1 MSIPVVIIHRGNPLY
16 LNVAIKQAKHYNND
30 VILIGDDSNKQICL
44 DCGVLHYDIGS
55 FPNQLSTRFSTV
67 YEHMST
73 NSREFEY
80 LCFDRWFILLELMK
94 REKLESVLHIDSDV
108 MLYDNIPMLFKNM
121 VSEYSSGYCIAQQEY
136 EEFKWDAS
144 AHTSFWKT
152 QALEQF
158 CHFILDQY
166 TGKVDELRKKWDWHH
181 RENIA
186 GGVCDMNLLYLYYI
200 QNSSSVVNLT
210 AVNAG
215 GVTFDN
221 NVNNSSNLFP
231 GEYQMGK
238 SLVFFTTKKLEMV
251 NHKPVGENLVLGK
264 KVRFGSLH
272 FQGEA
277 KSLMF
282 HYFQDKMPIR
292 QTISTLG
299 STGKVMLKKML
310 GK

>member
-1 MSIPVVIIHRGNPLY
+1 
-16 LNVAIKQAKHYNND
+16 
-30 VILIGDDSNKQICL
+30 
-44 DCGVLHYDIGS
+44 
-55 FPNQLSTRFSTV
+55 
-67 YEHMST
+67 
-73 NSREFEY
+73 
-80 LCFDRWFILLELMK
+80 
-94 REKLESVLHIDSDV
+94 
-108 MLYDNIPMLFKNM
+108 
-121 VSEYSSGYCIAQQEY
+121 
-136 EEFKWDAS
+136 
-144 AHTSFWKT
+144 
-152 QALEQF
+152 
-158 CHFILDQY
+158 
-166 TGKVDELRKKWDWHH
+166 
-181 RENIA
+181 
-186 GGVCDMNLLYLYYI
+186 MNLLYLYYI